1 MNLQITATDILSS
14 SEEDTVKSL
23 ISENLNISKSNIHN
37 FQVESILLR
46 RSLLTY
52 TLTYSFDIII
62 TLSDTDA
69 SSAAELST
77 EFADKLDEDSDFA
90 EAVTDALPDIV
101 ISGTTVNFETDS
113 PTVQPSEFFLPSLD
127 EDDEDDV
134 GTASVLVIALVLLSS
149 ALIVIVGYT
158 LYKNNSSG
166 KELNGTK
173 DDDDLY
179 GIEIGQ
185 NQQRALEVFESNTAD
200 FGNGT
205 EKAEEIPAPLPL
217 NDDEISSPL
226 NDDTDQDKFELAVA
240 SSTQEL

>member
-1 MNLQITATDILSS
+1 MNLQITAPDILSS

-23 ISENLNISKSNIHN
+23 IAENLNIETSNIHN
-37 FQVESILLR
+37 FEVGSILTR

-52 TLTYSFDIII
+52 TLTYSFDVII

-90 EAVTDALPDIV
+90 EAVTDTLPDIV
-101 ISGTTVNFETDS
+101 ISGATVNFETNS
-113 PTVQPSEFFLPSLD
+113 PTVQPSEIFWPSLDD

-134 GTASVLVIALVLLSS
+134 STASVLVIAVVMLGS
-149 ALIVIVGYT
+149 ALILIVGYT
-158 LYKNNSSG
+158 LYKMNSSG
-166 KELNGTK
+166 KKLNETK

-185 NQQRALEVFESNTAD
+185 NQQRALDVYESNTAD
-200 FGNGT
+200 LGSGI
-205 EKAEEIPAPLPL
+205 EKVEEIPSPLD
-217 NDDEISSPL
+217 NDTVPSPL
-226 NDDTDQDKFELAVA
+226 NDDDDQDNFALAMA